1 MGFTSDNIAGAS
13 PEVVEAMVASSTGQA
28 SPYGADDLTARV
40 KLKLSGI
47 FEREVDAF
55 LVPTG
60 TAANSLCLATITPPW
75 GNIYCH
81 PSSHINNDECGA
93 PRVLHEWREAGRRGR
108 PICEDRSHKSS

>member
-81 PSSHINNDECGA
+81 PSSHINNDVGGDNYLVRCSDNY
-93 PRVLHEWREAGRRGR
+93 LGRW
-108 PICEDRSHKSS
+108 